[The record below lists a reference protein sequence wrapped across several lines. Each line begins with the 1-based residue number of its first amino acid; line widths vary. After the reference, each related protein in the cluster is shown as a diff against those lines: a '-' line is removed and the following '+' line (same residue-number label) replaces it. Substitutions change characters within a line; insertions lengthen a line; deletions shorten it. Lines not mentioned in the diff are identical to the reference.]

1 MTQPPPSFPELPITA
16 AELAAARA
24 GVTVRGGR
32 IMGTLGVL
40 AALSALGGLLGFWA
54 LWWSFGE
61 LPRWLASLNELSD
74 GDLPQLNA
82 AELVP
87 AWALPS
93 LLGLGLLATALYVWA
108 ILVARQTVGAV
119 WDQTLNPGPDHTGA
133 LERSVRTV
141 RPWIVLGQI
150 APILQLLIPLLA
162 VPLTFGLIRQLDPQT
177 FQGVGFGPAEIGAI
191 VLGVVVQSL
200 PTVIIT
206 WLILAAIRRWLDAV
220 VARAHTPVPV
230 RPAARGVDPWLLFTL
245 VLLVLGLAGLLLGGL
260 PLLAFSAFVGSAP
273 LNDPDL
279 AALGITPAALR
290 AVLLVGAAAMLL
302 GAFIYLLLTLLMGW
316 SRGFASNVATVLDA
330 GLPGRPVMPAHD
342 PWSGPVQP
350 AQGREPY

>member
-1 MTQPPPSFPELPITA
+1 
-16 AELAAARA
+16 
-24 GVTVRGGR
+24 
-32 IMGTLGVL
+32 MGTLGIL
-40 AALSALGGLLGFWA
+40 AALSALGGLLGVWA

-82 AELVP
+82 ADLVP
-87 AWALPS
+87 SWALPS

-119 WDQTLNPGPDHTGA
+119 RNQTLHPGPDHTGA

-141 RPWIVLGQI
+141 RPWILLGQI

-162 VPLTFGLIRQLDPQT
+162 VLMSLGLIRQIDPQT
-177 FQGVGFGPAEIGAI
+177 FQGIGFGPAEIGAI

-200 PTVIIT
+200 PTIIIT

-220 VARAHTPVPV
+220 VARAHAPVPV
-230 RPAARGVDPWLLFTL
+230 RPAARGVDAWLLFTL
-245 VLLVLGLAGLLLGGL
+245 ALLILGLAALLLGGL
-260 PLLAFSAFVGSAP
+260 PLLAISAFVGGTP

-290 AVLLVGAAAMLL
+290 GVLLLSATAMLL
-302 GAFIYLLLTLLMGW
+302 SAFIYLVLALLMGW
-316 SRGFASNVATVLDA
+316 SRGFAASVATVLDA
-330 GLPGRPVMPAHD
+330 GLPGRPATPLAD
-342 PWSGPVQP
+342 PWSGPVQT

>member
-1 MTQPPPSFPELPITA
+1 
-16 AELAAARA
+16 
-24 GVTVRGGR
+24 
-32 IMGTLGVL
+32 MGALGVL
-40 AALSALGGLLGFWA
+40 AALSALGGLLGAWA

-74 GDLPQLNA
+74 GDLPTLNA

-119 WDQTLNPGPDHTGA
+119 RDQTLNPGPDHARA

-141 RPWIVLGQI
+141 RPWIMLGQI
-150 APILQLLIPLLA
+150 APLLQLLIPLLA
-162 VPLTFGLIRQLDPQT
+162 LPLTFGLIRQLDPQT

-191 VLGVVVQSL
+191 VLGMVVQSL

-220 VARAHTPVPV
+220 AARANAPVPV

-245 VLLVLGLAGLLLGGL
+245 VLLILGLAGLLLGLAGLLLGSL
-260 PLLAFSAFVGSAP
+260 PLLAASVFVGGAS
-273 LNDPDL
+273 LSDPDL
-279 AALGITPAALR
+279 VALGITPATVR
-290 AVLLVGAAAMLL
+290 GVLLLSAAAMLL
-302 GAFIYLLLTLLMGW
+302 GAFISLLLTVLMSW
-316 SRGFASNVATVLDA
+316 SRGFAANVATVLDA
-330 GLPGRPVMPAHD
+330 GLPGQPVTSAHD